1 MTYEKVLEV
10 FKDYL
15 SEDDSCEVLTTS
27 QGYLVVDWSSRKND
41 SEWVTSRLC
50 QTPEHLRDVLRSR
63 YEEYQGVQAHRR
75 LQAGASALRGRGHS
89 SHRRGDVRAV
99 RRKLNTQTETARQ
112 WRAVYFE
119 GRDRQWQPPAL
130 CPCT

>member
-1 MTYEKVLEV
+1 MLTYKKVLEV

-27 QGYLVVDWSSRKND
+27 QGYLVVDWDSRKKD

-63 YEEYQGVQAHRR
+63 YEEYQGYKLTGGYKRELLPSEDVDIRR
-75 LQAGASALRGRGHS
+75 MGEAMSERCGE
-89 SHRRGDVRAV
+89 
-99 RRKLNTQTETARQ
+99 N
-112 WRAVYFE
+112 
-119 GRDRQWQPPAL
+119 
-130 CPCT
+130 